1 MIYHA
6 LRASQFRN
14 LEQVSFSPHP
24 RFNVLH
30 GDNGQGKTNI
40 LEAIYLLATL
50 RSFRTTRTEELIGF
64 AHTSAELRARVE
76 HRQVIRQ
83 LGLQLLTRPT
93 RKQALVDGKA
103 ARTSEYFGGV
113 NVVLFAPEDLR
124 LPKGPPV
131 GRRRFLDRAIW
142 NTYPA
147 YLDEVRTYE
156 RVLRSRNALL
166 RSGPGSGARGAGGV
180 SKGAPG
186 AAYEAAAGTPHKAAA
201 GTAYEA
207 AAGTPSQ
214 AMAGTTYEAAAGTTY
229 EAADGTPYEAQA
241 GVAGML
247 SSEELLDIYDQKLA
261 EAGAVLLQRRRHYIG
276 ELAPQVAAT
285 FTEVCRTDLA
295 VELRYLAGVGSAR
308 QAAALSPATDLKGLL
323 REQLQRDRRRDFLRG
338 YTHSGPHADD
348 LALDLAGRA
357 ADLHASQGQLRA
369 LVLSLKIAEIQHLY
383 RILQDPPVLLLDD
396 VSSELDPQRNAYLFE
411 FLRTMPCQVF
421 ITTTSPL
428 HVKLIEDRQDFLIR
442 GGRIEEDPG
451 PILTTQKDLPQGLPG
466 GAGAAAAEKQR
477 DA

>member
-6 LRASQFRN
+6 LRALQFRN
-14 LEQVSFSPHP
+14 LEQVSFLPHP

-30 GDNGQGKTNI
+30 GDNGQGKTNL

-64 AHTSAELRARVE
+64 AHSTAELRARVE

-103 ARTSEYFGGV
+103 ARSSEYFGGV

-156 RVLRSRNALL
+156 RVLRSRNAVL
-166 RSGPGSGARGAGGV
+166 RSGPGAGGPGAGGRD
-180 SKGAPG
+180 
-186 AAYEAAAGTPHKAAA
+186 AAAAAA
-201 GTAYEA
+201 A
-207 AAGTPSQ
+207 AAELP
-214 AMAGTTYEAAAGTTY
+214 AGDEASL
-229 EAADGTPYEAQA
+229 
-241 GVAGML
+241 L
-247 SSEELLDIYDQKLA
+247 SSDELLDIYDHKLA

-276 ELAPQVAAT
+276 ELAPQVATT
-285 FTEVCRTDLA
+285 FAEVCRSSLA

-308 QAAALSPATDLKGLL
+308 QPAALDPATDLGALL
-323 REQLQRDRRRDFLRG
+323 REQLQRDRRRDLLRG

-357 ADLHASQGQLRA
+357 ADVHASQGQLRA

-428 HVKLIEDRQDFLIR
+428 HVKLIEDRQDFLIH
-442 GGRIEEDPG
+442 GGRIADQPADPQ
-451 PILTTQKDLPQGLPG
+451 PEAPLTP
-466 GAGAAAAEKQR
+466 A
-477 DA
+477 

>member
-6 LRASQFRN
+6 LRALQFRN
-14 LEQVSFSPHP
+14 LEQVSFLPHP

-30 GDNGQGKTNI
+30 GDNGQGKTNL

-64 AHTSAELRARVE
+64 AHSTAELRARVE

-103 ARTSEYFGGV
+103 ARSSEYFGGV

-156 RVLRSRNALL
+156 RVLRSRNAVL
-166 RSGPGSGARGAGGV
+166 RSGPGAGGPGAGGRD
-180 SKGAPG
+180 
-186 AAYEAAAGTPHKAAA
+186 AAAAAA
-201 GTAYEA
+201 ELP
-207 AAGTPSQ
+207 AG
-214 AMAGTTYEAAAGTTY
+214 
-229 EAADGTPYEAQA
+229 DGASL
-241 GVAGML
+241 L
-247 SSEELLDIYDQKLA
+247 SSDELLDIYDHKLA

-276 ELAPQVAAT
+276 ELAPQVATT
-285 FTEVCRTDLA
+285 FAEVCRSSLA

-308 QAAALSPATDLKGLL
+308 QPAALDPATDLGALL
-323 REQLQRDRRRDFLRG
+323 REQLQRDRRRDLLRG

-357 ADLHASQGQLRA
+357 ADVHASQGQLRA

-428 HVKLIEDRQDFLIR
+428 HVKLIEDRQDFLIH
-442 GGRIEEDPG
+442 GGRIADQPADPQ
-451 PILTTQKDLPQGLPG
+451 PEAPLTP
-466 GAGAAAAEKQR
+466 A
-477 DA
+477 

>member
-6 LRASQFRN
+6 LRAIQFRN
-14 LEQVSFSPHP
+14 LEQVSFLPHP

-50 RSFRTTRTEELIGF
+50 RSFRTARTEELIAF
-64 AHTSAELRARVE
+64 SHPSAELRARVE

-103 ARTSEYFGGV
+103 ARSSEYFGGV

-166 RSGPGSGARGAGGV
+166 RSGPGAGAREAAIGAAAAGV
-180 SKGAPG
+180 SRMAAAGVSRTVATDGAVAG
-186 AAYEAAAGTPHKAAA
+186 TAAAAGMSYEAAAGMPYQAQA
-201 GTAYEA
+201 GT
-207 AAGTPSQ
+207 S
-214 AMAGTTYEAAAGTTY
+214 Y
-229 EAADGTPYEAQA
+229 EAADGAA
-241 GVAGML
+241 SLL

-261 EAGAVLLQRRRHYIG
+261 EAGAVLFQRRRHYIG
-276 ELAPQVAAT
+276 ELAPQVTAT
-285 FTEVCRTDLA
+285 FTEVCRTNLA

-308 QAAALSPATDLKGLL
+308 QAAALAPGTDLKGLL
-323 REQLQRDRRRDFLRG
+323 REQLLRDRRRDFLRG

-428 HVKLIEDRQDFLIR
+428 HVKLIEDRQDFLIH
-442 GGRIEEDPG
+442 GGRIEEAPG
-451 PILTTQKDLPQGLPG
+451 QAPQGPPQG
-466 GAGAAAAEKQR
+466 SP
-477 DA
+477 

>member
-6 LRASQFRN
+6 LRALQFRN
-14 LEQVSFSPHP
+14 LEQVSFLPHP

-30 GDNGQGKTNI
+30 GDNGQGKTNL

-64 AHTSAELRARVE
+64 AHSTAELRARVE

-103 ARTSEYFGGV
+103 ARSSEYFGGV

-156 RVLRSRNALL
+156 RVLRSRNAVL
-166 RSGPGSGARGAGGV
+166 RSGPGAGGPGAGGRD
-180 SKGAPG
+180 
-186 AAYEAAAGTPHKAAA
+186 AAAAAA
-201 GTAYEA
+201 AELP
-207 AAGTPSQ
+207 AG
-214 AMAGTTYEAAAGTTY
+214 
-229 EAADGTPYEAQA
+229 DGASL
-241 GVAGML
+241 L
-247 SSEELLDIYDQKLA
+247 SSDELLDIYDHKLA

-276 ELAPQVAAT
+276 ELAPQVATT
-285 FTEVCRTDLA
+285 FAEVCRSSLA

-308 QAAALSPATDLKGLL
+308 QPAALDPATDLGALL
-323 REQLQRDRRRDFLRG
+323 REQLQRDRRRDLLRG

-357 ADLHASQGQLRA
+357 ADVHASQGQLRA

-428 HVKLIEDRQDFLIR
+428 HVKLIEDRQDFLIH
-442 GGRIEEDPG
+442 GGRIADQPADPLPF
-451 PILTTQKDLPQGLPG
+451 PIPSQAPLPADDTSSEAQPADPQPEAPLTP
-466 GAGAAAAEKQR
+466 A
-477 DA
+477 

>member
-166 RSGPGSGARGAGGV
+166 RSGPGAGARGAAAGV
-180 SKGAPG
+180 PKGKPG
-186 AAYEAAAGTPHKAAA
+186 TAAETPYQAAAGTPREAANGTPYESA
-201 GTAYEA
+201 PGTAY
-207 AAGTPSQ
+207 Q
-214 AMAGTTYEAAAGTTY
+214 
-229 EAADGTPYEAQA
+229 AADGPSYEAQA
-241 GVAGML
+241 GAAAML

-261 EAGAVLLQRRRHYIG
+261 EAGAVLFQRRRHYIG

-428 HVKLIEDRQDFLIR
+428 HVRLIEDRQDFLIR

-451 PILTTQKDLPQGLPG
+451 PTLPILPIPNGLPQHPPGGLPG
-466 GAGAAAAEKQR
+466 ETGAAAAEKQR

>member
-6 LRASQFRN
+6 LRASKFRN
-14 LEQVSFSPHP
+14 LNEVTFTPHP

-30 GDNGQGKTNI
+30 GDNGQGKTNL
-40 LEAIYLLATL
+40 LEALYLLATL
-50 RSFRTTRTEELIGF
+50 RSFRTSRIEELVGF
-64 AHTSAELRARVE
+64 THEAAELRARVE
-76 HRQVIRQ
+76 HRQVTRQ
-83 LGLQLLTRPT
+83 LGLQLQARPT

-147 YLDEVRTYE
+147 YLDEVRVYE

-166 RSGPGSGARGAGGV
+166 RSAQKGGSRDAANELSEVKDPELGGET
-180 SKGAPG
+180 P
-186 AAYEAAAGTPHKAAA
+186 AAA
-201 GTAYEA
+201 
-207 AAGTPSQ
+207 
-214 AMAGTTYEAAAGTTY
+214 
-229 EAADGTPYEAQA
+229 
-241 GVAGML
+241 ML

-261 EAGAVLLQRRRHYIG
+261 QTGAVLMSRRRHYVS
-276 ELAPQVAAT
+276 ELGPQVSAT
-285 FTEVCRTDLA
+285 FAEVSRSGLEVA
-295 VELRYLAGVGSAR
+295 IRYVPGVSSAR
-308 QAAALSPATDLKGLL
+308 QPTVLAAESSLPELAALL
-323 REQLQRDRRRDFLRG
+323 REQLLRDRRRDALRG

-348 LALDLAGRA
+348 LGLDLEGRA
-357 ADLHASQGQLRA
+357 ADVHASQGQIRA

-383 RILQDPPVLLLDD
+383 RVLHDPPVLLLDD

-421 ITTTSPL
+421 ITTTSPV
-428 HVKLIEDRQDFLIR
+428 HVKLTEDRADFLIAD
-442 GGRIEEDPG
+442 GALIENEPG
-451 PILTTQKDLPQGLPG
+451 PDSFFLAATDNF
-466 GAGAAAAEKQR
+466 AAAK
-477 DA
+477 

>member
-6 LRASQFRN
+6 LGATHFRN
-14 LEQVSFSPHP
+14 LEQVTLSPHP

-30 GDNGQGKTNI
+30 GDNGQGKTNL

-50 RSFRTTRTEELIGF
+50 RSFRTSRTEELIAFTKG
-64 AHTSAELRARVE
+64 SAELKARVE
-76 HRQVIRQ
+76 QRLVTRM
-83 LGLQLLTRPT
+83 LGLQLLTKPT
-93 RKQALVDGKA
+93 RKVALVDGKA
-103 ARTSEYFGGV
+103 ARSSEYFGGV

-166 RSGPGSGARGAGGV
+166 RTGAKGHAAEVMPSDPLAEIAASSGP
-180 SKGAPG
+180 
-186 AAYEAAAGTPHKAAA
+186 AA
-201 GTAYEA
+201 
-207 AAGTPSQ
+207 
-214 AMAGTTYEAAAGTTY
+214 
-229 EAADGTPYEAQA
+229 
-241 GVAGML
+241 ML
-247 SSEELLDIYDQKLA
+247 TSDELLDIYDQKLA
-261 EAGAVLLQRRRHYIG
+261 EAGAILFQRRRHYLG
-276 ELAPQVAAT
+276 ELAPQVATT
-285 FTEVCRTDLA
+285 FAEVCRTGLD
-295 VELRYLAGVGSAR
+295 VDIRYVAGVASAR
-308 QAAALSPATDLKGLL
+308 QAAAQSLDTDLGGLL
-323 REQLQRDRRRDFLRG
+323 REQLQRDRRRDQLRG

-348 LALDLAGRA
+348 LALDLDGRA

-383 RILQDPPVLLLDD
+383 RLLQDPPVLLLDD

-421 ITTTSPL
+421 ITTTSPM
-428 HVKLIEDRQDFLIR
+428 HVQLAEDRYDFHVA
-442 GGRIEEDPG
+442 GGQIVGQVGSQATAP
-451 PILTTQKDLPQGLPG
+451 
-466 GAGAAAAEKQR
+466 A
-477 DA
+477 

>member
-50 RSFRTTRTEELIGF
+50 RSFRTARTEELIGF
-64 AHTSAELRARVE
+64 SHPSAELRARVE

-83 LGLQLLTRPT
+83 LGVQLLTRPT
-93 RKQALVDGKA
+93 RKLALVDGKA

-166 RSGPGSGARGAGGV
+166 RSGPGAGAREAATAVSTAAAGV
-180 SKGAPG
+180 STT
-186 AAYEAAAGTPHKAAA
+186 AAAAGTAAAAAGTAAATPDEAAAGRPYPAPT

-207 AAGTPSQ
+207 ADG
-214 AMAGTTYEAAAGTTY
+214 AASL
-229 EAADGTPYEAQA
+229 
-241 GVAGML
+241 L

-261 EAGAVLLQRRRHYIG
+261 EAGAVLVQRRRHYLG
-276 ELAPQVAAT
+276 ELAPQVTAT

-295 VELRYLAGVGSAR
+295 VELRYVPGVGSAR
-308 QAAALSPATDLKGLL
+308 QAAALAPVTDLKGLL

-357 ADLHASQGQLRA
+357 ADVHASQGQLRA

-428 HVKLIEDRQDFLIR
+428 HVKLIEDRQDFLIQ
-442 GGRIEEDPG
+442 GGRIEHEPSRTPEDLQKGPSEGLAEGLRLPGDPG
-451 PILTTQKDLPQGLPG
+451 GLRS
-466 GAGAAAAEKQR
+466 AAAEKKR
-477 DA
+477 ER

>member
-64 AHTSAELRARVE
+64 SQPSAELRARVE

-103 ARTSEYFGGV
+103 ARSSEYFGGV

-166 RSGPGSGARGAGGV
+166 RSGPGAGGR
-180 SKGAPG
+180 G
-186 AAYEAAAGTPHKAAA
+186 AAAGVAMAADAAA
-201 GTAYEA
+201 ETTDEGV
-207 AAGTPSQ
+207 AGALDE
-214 AMAGTTYEAAAGTTY
+214 AMAGTPYNATVGTAA
-229 EAADGTPYEAQA
+229 
-241 GVAGML
+241 ML

-261 EAGAVLLQRRRHYIG
+261 EAGAILFQRRRHYIA
-276 ELAPQVAAT
+276 ELAPQVTAT
-285 FTEVCRTDLA
+285 FTEVCRTNLA

-308 QAAALSPATDLKGLL
+308 QAAALAPATDLKGLL
-323 REQLQRDRRRDFLRG
+323 REQLLRDRRRDFLRG

-357 ADLHASQGQLRA
+357 ADVHASQGQLRA

-451 PILTTQKDLPQGLPG
+451 PATTDPVLPTSLQEGLPG
-466 GAGAAAAEKQR
+466 DFGEATAEKKR
-477 DA
+477 DR